1 MNRMADTF
9 ARPKGLVVEIG
20 SNDGTAL
27 RSLADRDVRILGVDP
42 SRNLSALA
50 TASGVPTIDEFFT
63 EELAKG
69 IVETQGQADLIVG
82 CNVLG
87 HIDDLDDVCR
97 GIKVLLGDH
106 GAFVLEVPY
115 LGEMLDQLEWDTI
128 YHEHLSLL
136 TVAPLRHLFRRFGL
150 GLQEVE
156 FVSVHGGSIRCTVVQ
171 GEVRAPSVDDLIEAE
186 TAKRL
191 ADRRT
196 YALLPDQVR
205 RSPTRPALVAGA
217 ARQRRAESHRLRSA
231 GERKRAAQLL
241 RDRPRIAPQWSS
253 TRRLPNKGSTCPAP
267 ISPSSLPALWMK

>member
-1 MNRMADTF
+1 MAEHFSRLMNRMADTF

-27 RSLADRDVRILGVDP
+27 RSLAGRDVRILGVDP

-128 YHEHLSLL
+128 YHEHLSYLAGR
-136 TVAPLRHLFRRFGL
+136 APPPPFPPIRARSAGGGVRFGSRW
-150 GLQEVE
+150 E
-156 FVSVHGGSIRCTVVQ
+156 HPMHCR
-171 GEVRAPSVDDLIEAE
+171 P
-186 TAKRL
+186 
-191 ADRRT
+191 
-196 YALLPDQVR
+196 R
-205 RSPTRPALVAGA
+205 RSPGTFGR
-217 ARQRRAESHRLRSA
+217 
-231 GERKRAAQLL
+231 
-241 RDRPRIAPQWSS
+241 
-253 TRRLPNKGSTCPAP
+253 
-267 ISPSSLPALWMK
+267 